1 MKGFKHLLLCYKI
14 YTMLLLQYFKNRLP
28 AIVLMLLISC
38 NCFGQIGMKPYE
50 GHWEGLLTQP
60 RNFSISVAVKKL
72 GPGNYILQL
81 SSSGKSLQRKF
92 KLSANNN
99 FEVKVD
105 SNLAIKGAITDK
117 QVRLFIR
124 SVQWSYHTVLKAQ
137 ALNSYT
143 GQWNILF
150 VPDLKPEFYIDV
162 ENTDSTKYE
171 AYIFLGD
178 TRFSGFASGGLT
190 LNADSV
196 RFRDFR
202 TGLKFKGKLFKDAI
216 TLQAE
221 IAGLPVTSITLHRSV
236 KDWDLSGK
244 AAKLPFNGNVP
255 VDMKDG
261 LPVSGLKT
269 AGFDEGYLKLMV
281 DSINANKITNTHSV
295 LISRNGKLVYEQ
307 YFNGFDKS
315 TVHDLRSASKSISS
329 AMVGI
334 AIDKGLLKDTAQKLV
349 QFLPVQY
356 KHAADNDKRKQAIS
370 IGSLLTMSSGLDA
383 IDFGIDRKSVAS
395 EDEYQNSADWLKTV
409 VEAPMIN
416 YPGTHANYSSANP
429 YLLGVIMDTAVKQ
442 PLDLF
447 IDRNLFEPLGINNYI
462 IFDDQLNRPYF
473 GGGMHLRPRDMLKFG
488 LLYADGG
495 KWKNRQLISKNW
507 VDASFKKYLV
517 LENHN
522 EKNEYGFLWWHYHYL
537 ANGKTI
543 NSIEARGA
551 GGQYIFIVPEYQ
563 LVVVI
568 TSANFRNRRVWQ
580 PEKIMENYILKAVAV
595 K

>member
-1 MKGFKHLLLCYKI
+1 
-14 YTMLLLQYFKNRLP
+14 MLLFNYFKNRLS
-28 AIVLMLLISC
+28 AIVLMLLISST
-38 NCFGQIGMKPYE
+38 CFGQIGMKPYE

-60 RNFSISVAVKKL
+60 QNFGIGVAVKKL
-72 GPGNYILQL
+72 ALGHYTLQL
-81 SSSGKSLQRKF
+81 TSSGKSINKNF

-99 FEVKVD
+99 FEVKLD
-105 SNLAIKGAITDK
+105 SNLAVKGIIRDK

-124 SVQWSYHTVLKAQ
+124 SVQWSYHMVLKAK
-137 ALNSYT
+137 ATDTYT
-143 GQWNILF
+143 GKWNILF

-171 AYIFLGD
+171 AFIFLGD

-190 LNADSV
+190 LNTDSV
-196 RFRDFR
+196 HFRDYR
-202 TGLKFKGKLFKDAI
+202 SGLKFNGKLFKDAI

-221 IAGLPVTSITLHRSV
+221 IAGLPITTVSLHRSV
-236 KDWDLSGK
+236 KEWDLAGK
-244 AAKLPFNGNVP
+244 IPKLPFDSNMP
-255 VDMKDG
+255 IDMKDD
-261 LPVSGLKT
+261 LLVNSLKA
-269 AGFDEGYLKLMV
+269 AGFDESYLKLMV

-307 YFNGFDKS
+307 YFNGFDEGA
-315 TVHDLRSASKSISS
+315 VHDLRSASKSISS
-329 AMVGI
+329 AIVGI
-334 AIDKGLLKDTAQKLV
+334 AMDKGLLKDTAQKLF
-349 QFLPVQY
+349 QFLPDQY
-356 KHAADNDKRKQAIS
+356 KYAAAGDKRKQAIS

-383 IDFGIDRKSVAS
+383 IDFGIDRKSAAS
-395 EDEYQNSADWLKTV
+395 EDEYQNSANWLKTV

-416 YPGTHANYSSANP
+416 YPGTHANYGSANP
-429 YLLGVIMDTAVKQ
+429 YLLGVIADTVVKQ

-447 IDRNLFEPLGINNYI
+447 IDQNLFEPLGISNYI
-462 IFDDQLNRPYF
+462 VFDDPLNRPYF

-495 KWKNRQLISKNW
+495 KWKNRQLISKSW

-522 EKNEYGFLWWHYHYL
+522 EKNEYGFLWWHYHYNV
-537 ANGKTI
+537 NGKTV
-543 NSIEARGA
+543 NTVEARGA

-568 TSANFRNRRVWQ
+568 TSGNFRNRRVWQ
-580 PEKIMENYILKAVAV
+580 PEKIMENYILKAVAGR
-595 K
+595 

>member
-1 MKGFKHLLLCYKI
+1 
-14 YTMLLLQYFKNRLP
+14 MLLFNYFKNSLP
-28 AIVLMLLISC
+28 AIVLMLLISTT
-38 NCFGQIGMKPYE
+38 CFGQIGMKPYE

-60 RNFSISVAVKKL
+60 QNFGIVVAVKKL
-72 GPGNYILQL
+72 TLGNYTLQL
-81 SSSGKSLQRKF
+81 TSSGKSIYKNF

-99 FEVKVD
+99 FEVKLD
-105 SNLAIKGAITDK
+105 NNLAVKGTIRDK
-117 QVRLFIR
+117 EVRLFIR
-124 SVQWSYHTVLKAQ
+124 SVQWSYHMVLKAK
-137 ALNSYT
+137 AAGTNT
-143 GQWNILF
+143 GKWNILF

-196 RFRDFR
+196 HFRDYR
-202 TGLKFKGKLFKDAI
+202 SGLKFNGKLFKDVI

-221 IAGLPVTSITLHRSV
+221 IAGLPITTVSLHRSV
-236 KDWDLSGK
+236 KEWDLAGK
-244 AAKLPFNGNVP
+244 APRLPFNGNMP

-261 LPVSGLKT
+261 LPVNSLKA
-269 AGFDEGYLKLMV
+269 AGFDESYLKLMV

-295 LISRNGKLVYEQ
+295 LISRSGKLVYEQ
-307 YFNGFDKS
+307 YFNGFDEGA
-315 TVHDLRSASKSISS
+315 VHDLRSASKSISS
-329 AMVGI
+329 AIVGI
-334 AIDKGLLKDTAQKLV
+334 AMDKGLLKDTAQKLL
-349 QFLPVQY
+349 QFLPGQY
-356 KHAADNDKRKQAIS
+356 KHAADGDKRKQAIS

-383 IDFGIDRKSVAS
+383 IDFGIDRKSAAS
-395 EDEYQNSADWLKTV
+395 EDEYQNSANWLKTV

-429 YLLGVIMDTAVKQ
+429 YLLGVIADTVVKQ

-447 IDRNLFEPLGINNYI
+447 IDQNLFEPLGISNYI
-462 IFDDQLNRPYF
+462 VFDDPLNRPYF

-488 LLYADGG
+488 LLYANGG
-495 KWKNRQLISKNW
+495 KWKNQQLISKNW

-522 EKNEYGFLWWHYHYL
+522 EKNEYGFLWWHYHYNV
-537 ANGKTI
+537 NGKII
-543 NSIEARGA
+543 NTVEARGA

-568 TSANFRNRRVWQ
+568 TSGNFRNRRVWQ
-580 PEKIMENYILKAVAV
+580 PEKIMENYILKAVAAR
-595 K
+595 